1 MVRVVYIAGDG
12 RSGTT
17 VLSQIL
23 GSYPGCLAVGE
34 LYDLWAECMTGDRL
48 CSCGVPLRD
57 CEFWNTVLE
66 QVFGCRDPG
75 LIQHVSEVRSTVQNT
90 YHLPFVLF
98 PRLRPKSFDRHLR
111 EYVGILERLYTT
123 IQEVSGCEVIVDSSK
138 LAAYALALDESPN
151 IEVDLVHVIRDSR
164 ACAYSWRRLK
174 REPIAG
180 DQPRYL
186 RQRPL
191 MQVALVWSIRN
202 MILAAISRRFA
213 TSVKLHY
220 EAFVGQPRLVMGQ
233 LAARLGLQGHD
244 ELWLSDNEVLVSAS
258 NHLFAGN
265 PNRVQHG
272 PIQIRPDDE
281 WRTRMPVRQQR
292 FVFALSLPALW
303 MLGYLGAR
311 SARAEATDP
320 AQLVGEQMG

>member
-1 MVRVVYIAGDG
+1 
-12 RSGTT
+12 
-17 VLSQIL
+17 
-23 GSYPGCLAVGE
+23 
-34 LYDLWAECMTGDRL
+34 
-48 CSCGVPLRD
+48 
-57 CEFWNTVLE
+57 VLE
-66 QVFGCRDPG
+66 QTLG
-75 LIQHVSEVRSTVQNT
+75 STEPALLRYIAELRGAVQNT

-98 PRLRPKSFDRHLR
+98 PRLRPKSFDRQFR
-111 EYVGILERLYTT
+111 EYVEILERLYTT

-138 LAAYALALDESPN
+138 LAAYALALNESP
-151 IEVDLVHVIRDSR
+151 IIDVDLVHVSRDSR

-186 RQRPL
+186 QQRKL

-202 MILAAISRRFA
+202 MILAAISGRFE

-220 EAFVGQPRLVMGQ
+220 ETFVGQPRLVMGQ

-244 ELWLSDNEVLVSAS
+244 ERWTSDNEVLVSAS
-258 NHLFAGN
+258 NHIFAGN

-272 PIQIRPDDE
+272 LIQIRPDDE
-281 WRTRMPVRQQR
+281 WRRQMPIYQQR
-292 FVFALSLPALW
+292 FVYALSLPALW

-311 SARAEATDP
+311 TAQSETTDP
-320 AQLVGEQMG
+320 VPLVGDQVG